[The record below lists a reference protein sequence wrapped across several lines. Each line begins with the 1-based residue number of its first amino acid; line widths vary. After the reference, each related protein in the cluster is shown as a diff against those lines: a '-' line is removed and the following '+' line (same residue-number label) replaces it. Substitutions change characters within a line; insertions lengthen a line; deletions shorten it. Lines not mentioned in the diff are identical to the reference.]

1 MHERAFKRTR
11 LRVGTVH
18 DGHVRI
24 RRALLGAD
32 ASDLPRYPRG
42 LLLGVVRGIAD
53 DRVPAAQC
61 GPQLLGLAT
70 LIVGDDRVGRV
81 EDGLRGTVVLFE
93 HDGLRVGEILLEI
106 LDVADVRAAERIDRL
121 VGVADDGDPCRAGPP
136 RRGGVRHDLPGRVHA
151 RQLAD
156 QLVLGMVRVLVFVD
170 EDITELMT
178 VIVGHLRLGA
188 QQFDRPADQIVEV
201 DGVRHGQTMLV
212 FGVDDGIQHL
222 DVAEIADLIT
232 ALAGPVVGRVA
243 LELLLPADQ

>member
-1 MHERAFKRTR
+1 M
-11 LRVGTVH
+11 
-18 DGHVRI
+18 
-24 RRALLGAD
+24 
-32 ASDLPRYPRG
+32 P
-42 LLLGVVRGIAD
+42 
-53 DRVPAAQC
+53 
-61 GPQLLGLAT
+61 
-70 LIVGDDRVGRV
+70 
-81 EDGLRGTVVLFE
+81 
-93 HDGLRVGEILLEI
+93 
-106 LDVADVRAAERIDRL
+106 
-121 VGVADDGDPCRAGPP
+121 GPP

>member
-32 ASDLPRYPRG
+32 AQDFPSYPRG

-61 GPQLLGLAT
+61 GPQLFGLAT
-70 LIVGDDRVGRV
+70 LVVGDDRVGRV

-121 VGVADDGDPCRAGPP
+121 VGVADDGVIHAGP
-136 RRGGVRHDLPGRVHA
+136 A
-151 RQLAD
+151 
-156 QLVLGMVRVLVFVD
+156 
-170 EDITELMT
+170 
-178 VIVGHLRLGA
+178 
-188 QQFDRPADQIVEV
+188 RPAE
-201 DGVRHGQTMLV
+201 GASGT
-212 FGVDDGIQHL
+212 
-222 DVAEIADLIT
+222 T
-232 ALAGPVVGRVA
+232 C
-243 LELLLPADQ
+243 PAASTPASSRISSYWAWFVSWYSSTRI